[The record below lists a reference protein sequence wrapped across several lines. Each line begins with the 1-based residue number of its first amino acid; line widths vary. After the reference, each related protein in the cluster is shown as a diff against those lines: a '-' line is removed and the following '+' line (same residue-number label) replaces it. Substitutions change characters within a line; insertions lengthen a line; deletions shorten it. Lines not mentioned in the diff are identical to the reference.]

1 MRAVVST
8 YYPHQPAPH
17 GERKRRLQQARQI
30 FVERRLVNH
39 GASVLATQVRRPRRQ
54 RDNFVRRREANA
66 ICEDVTALVFQYYF
80 LDRFGRAIEALR
92 PPRSRLDKLERH
104 VLVVADIPA
113 VNSRPSAGRRPQRP
127 ICSLSPRNANPPRL
141 LADFDL
147 RLISEPPPLVRK

>member
-17 GERKRRLQQARQI
+17 GKRERRLQQPRQV
-30 FVERRLVNH
+30 FVERRLVDH
-39 GASVLATQVRRPRRQ
+39 GASVLAPQIRRPRRQ
-54 RDNFVRRREANA
+54 RDNFVPGGETNSIRENVA
-66 ICEDVTALVFQYYF
+66 ALVVQHYF